1 MKLPTTHAII
11 TATDSCDYF
20 VLNVCLQFLHVRVI
34 LVSETA
40 MVLKTLEWMCVY
52 TCTSAQ
58 TLSEI
63 YYCILIRPF
72 TTVASYPVP
81 FRKSDKRAWII
92 DRYLRVP

>member
-52 TCTSAQ
+52 TCNECTDTFRNLLLHSYQ
-58 TLSEI
+58 TIHYCSLVPSTLSK
-63 YYCILIRPF
+63 
-72 TTVASYPVP
+72 VG
-81 FRKSDKRAWII
+81 
-92 DRYLRVP
+92 